1 MSQLILEYDEFC
13 MFLLNIEVF
22 NIMTPDFPYTSEN
35 ETKCTILYKKIEI
48 LNDRIYRY
56 SRIMRRI
63 YTFHIQCII
72 KVEDLNAL
80 YLKN

>member
-1 MSQLILEYDEFC
+1 MILEYEEFC

-22 NIMTPDFPYTSEN
+22 NIMTPDFLTLLKMKQNAPYYIKNLE
-35 ETKCTILYKKIEI
+35 ILY
-48 LNDRIYRY
+48 DRIFRY
-56 SRIMRRI
+56 LRILRRI

-80 YLKN
+80 YLEN

>member
-1 MSQLILEYDEFC
+1 

-22 NIMTPDFPYTSEN
+22 NIMTPHFPYTSEN
-35 ETKCTILYKKIEI
+35 ETNAPYYIKHLEI
-48 LNDRIYRY
+48 LNDRICRY
-56 SRIMRRI
+56 SRMLRRI

-80 YLKN
+80 YLEN